1 MIEPQALAHHVD
13 HLVHHELD
21 DPFTLEQARLYV
33 VPVGCRSTI
42 ELCDVDEHPYRL
54 LVRNRHHAVL
64 AGGALVVTGWCA
76 PTDDLAACRPSEH
89 PRRQRVRVTV
99 AINGQGIATVLR
111 RDGDPEIPELM
122 DDRGEG
128 ELPDALERWWNGV
141 AAMPPMGVPRG

>member
-1 MIEPQALAHHVD
+1 MIEPQTLAHQVD
-13 HLVHHELD
+13 TLVHDELP

-33 VPVGCRSTI
+33 MHIGRGAVV

-54 LVRNRHHAVL
+54 LVRNRHHPAL

-76 PTDDLAACRPSEH
+76 PTDDGVIRPSEH
-89 PRRQRVRVTV
+89 PRRQRVRITV

-111 RDGDPEIPELM
+111 RDAEPDTAELM

-128 ELPDALERWWNGV
+128 DLPDALERWWNGDDV
-141 AAMPPMGVPRG
+141 